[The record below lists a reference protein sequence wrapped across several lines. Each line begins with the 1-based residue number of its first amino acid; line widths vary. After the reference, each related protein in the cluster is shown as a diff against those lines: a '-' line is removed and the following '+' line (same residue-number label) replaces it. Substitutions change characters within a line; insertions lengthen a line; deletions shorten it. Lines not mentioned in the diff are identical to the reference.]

1 MYIRFITFPQPS
13 QYQNQQFIVWIYCV
27 KSNSFW
33 ENDRLDYK
41 CILRI
46 KTECS
51 GAPRQQSDGNEPPW
65 LRFEQRGDGRL
76 GVQIP
81 RVVQE
86 TGAAALPGHPRHDDA
101 PPVLRAGGRH
111 LLYCSNIQGLILW
124 TTPVLDENNHIN
136 AGCLKLSWANKLC
149 LVGRSDLLLF
159 CSTWLGAPHP
169 PSHHHPH
176 HYHHHHHHVYHL
188 HPNYHSCCSRFW
200 RTLSAAAS

>member
-1 MYIRFITFPQPS
+1 MYIWFITFPQPY
-13 QYQNQQFIVWIYCV
+13 QYQNQLFIVWIYCV
-27 KSNSFW
+27 QNNSFW

-41 CILRI
+41 CILLI

-124 TTPVLDENNHIN
+124 TTSVLDENNHIKCRMPQ
-136 AGCLKLSWANKLC
+136 ALLSQQTVPCWSVWPTSVLLYLAWFSSSSSSPLPSPTSSLLPCSSKLP
-149 LVGRSDLLLF
+149 LLL
-159 CSTWLGAPHP
+159 L
-169 PSHHHPH
+169 
-176 HYHHHHHHVYHL
+176 
-188 HPNYHSCCSRFW
+188 
-200 RTLSAAAS
+200 